1 MHSEVW
7 VPRAARQRDH
17 SFPRRGQSLAPQS
30 LTFRSIATAHAARQA
45 ARRRRWY
52 LRGARRDLEVQTGID
67 ANDALTRAGVTA
79 VVMRTKNRRK
89 SVKMVNFT
97 DLRILRGQRRS
108 GGRVPRKPG
117 NRLTAGYP
125 STPLPPLTTTRPTT
139 HVTQP
144 HARTR
149 CGEARPDTYTP
160 PPPQITGLRHSW

>member
-7 VPRAARQRDH
+7 VPRARDSEIS

-79 VVMRTKNRRK
+79 VVMRTKYRRK

-108 GGRVPRKPG
+108 GGRVPHGTG
-117 NRLTAGYP
+117 NRLTAGWAAA
-125 STPLPPLTTTRPTT
+125 SI
-139 HVTQP
+139 
-144 HARTR
+144 A
-149 CGEARPDTYTP
+149 AM
-160 PPPQITGLRHSW
+160 

>member
-7 VPRAARQRDH
+7 VPRAARQRDP
-17 SFPRRGQSLAPQS
+17 SFPRRGSLAPQS

-108 GGRVPRKPG
+108 GGGVRHRTG
-117 NRLTAGYP
+117 NRLTAGSNDFTVIAGVIAAHEYA
-125 STPLPPLTTTRPTT
+125 
-139 HVTQP
+139 
-144 HARTR
+144 ARVR
-149 CGEARPDTYTP
+149 V
-160 PPPQITGLRHSW
+160 